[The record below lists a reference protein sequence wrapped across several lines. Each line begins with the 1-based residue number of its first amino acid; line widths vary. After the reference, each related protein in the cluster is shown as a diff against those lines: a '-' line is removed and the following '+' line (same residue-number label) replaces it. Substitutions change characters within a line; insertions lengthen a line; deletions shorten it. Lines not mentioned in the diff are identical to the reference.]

1 MSAERIQQKYEQEV
15 AKVERQRKRIEDQ
28 MNASRQQLIEDT
40 HQQLLHNTSGVL
52 VRFIRQLQEQVQ
64 PHIQQVFDEQLN
76 LLQRQVKEQLEEPL
90 NAKLMQRKQVQD
102 LIVQGQAKIDARR
115 VDLQQGLSKTKS
127 LISMTHDALES
138 SY

>member
-1 MSAERIQQKYEQEV
+1 MK
-15 AKVERQRKRIEDQ
+15 
-28 MNASRQQLIEDT
+28 T

-64 PHIQQVFDEQLN
+64 PHSTGFDEQLN

-102 LIVQGQAKIDARR
+102 LIKRTSQNRC
-115 VDLQQGLSKTKS
+115 S
-127 LISMTHDALES
+127 
-138 SY
+138 